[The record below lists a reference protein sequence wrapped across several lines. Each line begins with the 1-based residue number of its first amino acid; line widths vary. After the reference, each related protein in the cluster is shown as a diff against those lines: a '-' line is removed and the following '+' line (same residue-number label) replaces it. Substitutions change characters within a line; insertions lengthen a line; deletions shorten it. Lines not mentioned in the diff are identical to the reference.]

1 MGRTGSGVELRD
13 TSIRIK
19 FVLDGETIRERL
31 TVNGKSMLPTT
42 ANIKYATRLSAQ
54 VQQAIATNTFSY
66 ERFFPESKRAQVEVP
81 AEETLGKAADTW
93 LATQGRLS
101 EATKDQYG
109 TAVRFWKKLLGEKV
123 ALRSIT
129 HKQLAAKI
137 GAYPWPSAKTHNNY
151 MIALRGIMQLEYRG
165 ADSVHNPVNGIE
177 NMSVV
182 KKLPDPLTA
191 DERNAILDSIH
202 DHYDVR
208 IHAYFLFMFYT
219 GMRPE
224 EAIALRWSD
233 IDWKNQIAR
242 VQRVRTFKGS
252 ERDGSKTHAVRD
264 VDLVPQAVQALQL
277 MKPFT
282 FMLSMERD
290 SDEDTSSDIFQNPN
304 TKRPWHDERSQ
315 RDHYWKPTL
324 KKLGIRWRRPYNTRH
339 TFATSALMTGAPPA
353 YIADQLGH
361 SLKMLLER
369 YARWIPANDKGSAKA
384 MLAAAM
390 GGEVNSSRNRP
401 KAA

>member
-31 TVNGKSMLPTT
+31 TVNGKSMLPTP

-54 VQQAIATNTFSY
+54 VQQAIATNTFSF
-66 ERFFPESKRAQVEVP
+66 ERFFPESKRAKVEVP
-81 AEETLGKAADTW
+81 AEETFGKAADTW

-101 EATKDQYG
+101 DATKDQYG
-109 TAVRFWKKLLGEKV
+109 TACRFWKKLLGEKV

-129 HKQLAAKI
+129 HKDLASKI
-137 GAYPWPSAKTHNNY
+137 GSYPWPSGKTHNNY
-151 MIALRGIMQLEYRG
+151 MIALRGIMELEYRG

-182 KKLPDPLTA
+182 KKLPDPLTT
-191 DERNAILDSIH
+191 DERNAILDVLQ
-202 DHYDVR
+202 DKYDIRVY
-208 IHAYFLFMFYT
+208 AYFLFMFFT

-264 VDLVPQAVQALQL
+264 VDLVPQAVQALML

-282 FMLSMERD
+282 FMLATERD
-290 SDEDTSSDIFQNPN
+290 GDEDTSADIFQNPN
-304 TKRPWHDERSQ
+304 TRRPWHDERSQ

-390 GGEVNSSRNRP
+390 GGSQPTLRRVV
-401 KAA
+401 